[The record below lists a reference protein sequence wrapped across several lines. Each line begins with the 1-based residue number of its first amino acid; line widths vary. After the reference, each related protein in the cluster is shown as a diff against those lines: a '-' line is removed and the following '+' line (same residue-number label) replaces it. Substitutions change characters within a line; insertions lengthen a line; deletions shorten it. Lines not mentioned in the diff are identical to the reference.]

1 MKDFGKKLLGFAF
14 VAIVSSGISIATYS
28 WLEKSGNQRIGGGAA
43 SQEAFAKPVTFSN
56 AAVSS
61 ALETDFTQA
70 AENTVNAVV
79 GIKSTVRQNQNQNI
93 TGDPF
98 FDFFFGHRGGNA
110 QPQPKVGFGSGVIVS
125 SDGYIVTNNHVV
137 DGSDEVEITLN
148 DKRTFNA
155 RVVGTDPA
163 TDLALLKIEAEDL
176 PIVKFGDSDNLKVG
190 EWVLAVGNPFQ
201 LTSTVTAGI
210 VSAKARSIGIISN
223 QQTMGI
229 ESFIQTDAAVNPGN
243 SGGALVNTRG
253 ELVGINT
260 AIYSQT
266 GNFAGYSFAVPSSI
280 VSKVIT
286 DLKQYGAVQRAVL
299 GVMIR
304 DINAELAKEKDLTTQ
319 SGAYVEGVNERSAAL
334 EAGIEKGDII
344 VAVNNVPVKTVSAL
358 QEQVNRYRPG
368 DKIKVTVLRGK
379 QNKDFT
385 VTLKNYQGN
394 TEVTKVLG
402 MDVLGAAFKEV
413 NPETKRQLGI
423 RTGIQVTG
431 IKKGKFQNAG
441 IRDGFIVL
449 RVNDQAITSVQDMER
464 VFDSIMKNGASEK
477 VMFIAGVY
485 PNGKTGY
492 YAVDLTTE

>member
-1 MKDFGKKLLGFAF
+1 MKDLGKKLLGFAF
-14 VAIVSSGISIATYS
+14 VAVVSAGVSVATYS
-28 WLEKSGNQRIGGGAA
+28 WLEKSRGEHMGYGTADKD
-43 SQEAFAKPVTFSN
+43 AFAKPVTFSN
-56 AAVSS
+56 AAI
-61 ALETDFTQA
+61 ANAIETDFTQA

-79 GIKSTVRQNQNQNI
+79 GIKSTVRQTQNQNM

-98 FDFFFGHRGGNA
+98 FDFFFGHRGGTM
-110 QPQPKVGFGSGVIVS
+110 QPQPKIGFGSGVIVS
-125 SDGYIVTNNHVV
+125 SDGFIVTNNHVV
-137 DGSDEVEITLN
+137 DGSDEVEVTLN

-223 QQTMGI
+223 QKTMGI

-304 DINAELAKEKDLTTQ
+304 DINAELAKEKDLSTQ

-379 QNKDFT
+379 QNKDLT

-394 TEVTKVLG
+394 TEVTKAVG
-402 MDVLGAAFKEV
+402 MDALGAAFKEV
-413 NPETKRQLGI
+413 KPETKRQLGI
-423 RTGIQVTG
+423 RTGVQVTG
-431 IKKGKFQNAG
+431 VQKGKFQNAG
-441 IRDGFIVL
+441 IRDGFIIL
-449 RVNDQAITSVQDMER
+449 RVNDQVITSVQDMER
-464 VFDSIMKNGASEK
+464 VFNSIMKNGATEK

-492 YAVDLTTE
+492 YAVDLTE